1 MRGRG
6 LSGYERE
13 GMWEGG
19 YVRGRGLSGY
29 EREGT

>member
-1 MRGRG
+1 MRGRVC
-6 LSGYERE
+6 ERE

-29 EREGT
+29 EREGM